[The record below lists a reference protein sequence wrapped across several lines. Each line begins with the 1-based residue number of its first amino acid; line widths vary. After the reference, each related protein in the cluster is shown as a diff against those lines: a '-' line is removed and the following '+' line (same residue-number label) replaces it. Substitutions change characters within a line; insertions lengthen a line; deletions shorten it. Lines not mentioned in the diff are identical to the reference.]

1 MIRIFKHYVPKSLMF
16 LGAGETL
23 ILLLAAYLGVSFAL
37 GFPAYDAHAI
47 NMSAYP
53 AAVTLFPCIMV
64 PTMMALGLYRR
75 SGATNLR
82 DTLLRLSLSLM
93 IGISLMAGLNAV
105 GGGHWINANVI
116 GTSAAAAFIGI
127 VSTRFL
133 FYRFSDVSALKRHV
147 LVIGAGARAAALEGK
162 LMDGALSGVLIKGY
176 LPVVSDDEIGVRVPE
191 QRILQRRKPLQQLIR
206 ELQIDELIVALDDR
220 RGVFPSDE
228 ILACKM
234 AGTPVTEVLSFIERQ
249 TGTIQLDELRPSNM
263 IFSDGFS
270 QAAVK
275 NAEKRV
281 FDIVTSLTLLVLSL
295 PVALL
300 AALAIWVE
308 SRGRGDIFYR
318 QVRVGKMGRP
328 FEVLKF
334 RSMTQDAE
342 TEGQAIWAQQNDP
355 RITRVGAF
363 IRKTRIDELP
373 QLINVLKGEMSFV
386 GPRPERPEFVSGLIE
401 EIPYYSLRHYVNP
414 GITGW
419 AQVSYP
425 YGASVDDAREKLQY
439 DLYYLKNY
447 SLFLDFAI
455 LFQTVQVCLFGDGA
469 R

>member
-23 ILLLAAYLGVSFAL
+23 ILLLSAYLGVSLAL
-37 GFPAYDAHAI
+37 GFPAYDANSTQAHPV
-47 NMSAYP
+47 ML
-53 AAVTLFPCIMV
+53 TLFPCIMV

-75 SGATNLR
+75 SGTVDLR
-82 DTLLRLSLSLM
+82 DTLLRLGLSLM
-93 IGISLMAGLNAV
+93 IGIGLMVAINAV
-105 GGGHWINANVI
+105 GGGHWMNANII
-116 GTSAAAAFIGI
+116 GTASAAAFIGI
-127 VSTRFL
+127 VSSRFL
-133 FYRFSDVSALKRHV
+133 FYRFSDVAALKRHV
-147 LVIGAGARAAALEGK
+147 LVVGTGVRAEALEAK
-162 LMDGALSGVLIKGY
+162 MADGALRGVLIKGY
-176 LPVVSDDEIGVRVPE
+176 LPVASDTSTETRVPE
-191 QRILQRRKPLQQLIR
+191 QRVLQHRKPLQKLVQ
-206 ELQIDELIVALDDR
+206 ELEIDELIVALDDR
-220 RGVFPSDE
+220 RGAFPTDE

-275 NAEKRV
+275 NAEKRI
-281 FDIVTSLTLLVLSL
+281 FDIITSLTLLIVSL
-295 PVALL
+295 PVVCL
-300 AALAIWVE
+300 AALAIWIE
-308 SRGRGDIFYR
+308 SRGKGDIFYR
-318 QVRVGKMGRP
+318 QVRVGKMGRQ

-342 TEGQAIWAQQNDP
+342 SQGQAVWAQKDDP

-386 GPRPERPEFVSGLIE
+386 GPRPERPEFVSDLTR